1 MYKIRG
7 IKFHVEKKV
16 EENLQHME
24 PEIYQ
29 KLQSYKIK
37 EDNVWMGYDDVIKLF
52 RPDWRYG
59 QTLEDKFKKLG

>member
-1 MYKIRG
+1 
-7 IKFHVEKKV
+7 
-16 EENLQHME
+16 ME
-24 PEIYQ
+24 PEVYQ

-52 RPDWRYG
+52 RPDWPYG